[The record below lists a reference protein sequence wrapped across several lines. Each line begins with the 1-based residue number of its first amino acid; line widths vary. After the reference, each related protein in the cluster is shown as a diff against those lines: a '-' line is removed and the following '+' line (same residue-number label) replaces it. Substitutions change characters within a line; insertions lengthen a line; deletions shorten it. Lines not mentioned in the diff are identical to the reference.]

1 MFDGKC
7 IHWTCI
13 AYVVATIVRVRSIG
27 RIVYMVNVLID
38 VCKTHSRRGARRG
51 DVIQSIK
58 NILIIQIAHQ
68 PVIYRAVKV
77 IKVPEVFPLIPYR
90 FVDAVGDYL
99 AIAIHSEYGYV
110 V

>member
-1 MFDGKC
+1 
-7 IHWTCI
+7 
-13 AYVVATIVRVRSIG
+13 
-27 RIVYMVNVLID
+27 MVNVLID

-77 IKVPEVFPLIPYR
+77 IKVPEVFPLVSNWV
-90 FVDAVGDYL
+90 VDAVGDYV
-99 AIAIHSEYGYV
+99 AIAIHSEYGHAV
-110 V
+110 